1 MTSPTPQLAWLIG
14 LLSMLVVFLWFSRS
28 YGLRPAFLIA
38 LVWGKLLAGVFFILH
53 IDIELATIYW
63 YNPETMT
70 IRELFKITANELIFL
85 SFLITT
91 MLTLAWP
98 SIERELGIKGIDLLA
113 RTGRKK

>member
-53 IDIELATIYW
+53 IDIRLATIYW

-85 SFLITT
+85 SFLVTALIT
-91 MLTLAWP
+91 MAW
-98 SIERELGIKGIDLLA
+98 SQLEHELGLKGLDLLA
-113 RTGRKK
+113 RTSRKK

>member
-1 MTSPTPQLAWLIG
+1 MPNITSVSPQLAWLIG

-63 YNPETMT
+63 YNPV
-70 IRELFKITANELIFL
+70 KN
-85 SFLITT
+85 
-91 MLTLAWP
+91 
-98 SIERELGIKGIDLLA
+98 KQN
-113 RTGRKK
+113 